1 VEPNLARIPADEDAD
16 AKTILDLARDGLTAD
31 LLGCMTGSDA
41 RALGSRVS
49 GDPIS
54 DPQLKVVG
62 PFRLLLQDD
71 RVMLPP
77 VWRPVLGR

>member
-1 VEPNLARIPADEDAD
+1 VLDEQNPDSEHD
-16 AKTILDLARDGLTAD
+16 DVSVDELHRP
-31 LLGCMTGSDA
+31 
-41 RALGSRVS
+41 RVS

-54 DPQLKVVG
+54 DPQLKVPG

-71 RVMLPP
+71 RVMLPL